1 MSRRTIE
8 LIGTFRERL
17 YAGDKTHVYVFDDL
31 AFGEYPVKI
40 RDKRNFFDSVELDLM
55 YKIKADVN
63 GYRKY
68 IDNDRTSLAASI
80 DIYHVEPLIP
90 IQED

>member
-1 MSRRTIE
+1 MARRTIE
-8 LIGTFRERL
+8 LIGTFKERL

-40 RDKRNFFDSVELDLM
+40 RDKRNFFNDIELDLM
-55 YKIKADVN
+55 YKIKADVT

-68 IDNDRTSLAASI
+68 VDSTSTSLVASI
-80 DIYHVEPLIP
+80 DVYHVEALIP
-90 IQED
+90 SEEE

>member
-1 MSRRTIE
+1 MARRTIE
-8 LIGTFRERL
+8 LIGTFKERL

-40 RDKRNFFDSVELDLM
+40 RDKRNFFNDIELDLM

-68 IDNDRTSLAASI
+68 LDSDRTSLVASI
-80 DIYHVEPLIP
+80 DVYHVEPLIP
-90 IQED
+90 VLEE